1 MAIQAFSTYAIPG
14 GPLVEFRLE
23 GDSVDAASLQEDV
36 ARRVEKRREAGVYT
50 HEVESLL
57 AERLPDE
64 EDPGGLPPAPA
75 LDYAATRALSAW
87 DVTTAYPVDTDK
99 HLIRPLVIL
108 VKRLARLWARI
119 AVGPIQREQTAFNR
133 HVAMALEALRL
144 EAIASRAQ
152 AKAAEEDLCGLAGS
166 LIGEDEARAMS
177 TAVTEALGGA
187 GRVAAL
193 GPCPAGLV
201 ETLEENGV
209 DVLEISPG
217 SSWDDR
223 AGVNPGMVSTGP
235 VSFLWQVQEESLE
248 AVLLSDLAF
257 WLRPEALVNLS
268 RRSYLAI
275 GPGGVI
281 AVAVH
286 SYALGGP
293 APAWCV
299 PAVVEEALALAGFTG
314 ISTSTLPG
322 DSPGNGPAGFI
333 SSARKR

>member
-1 MAIQAFSTYAIPG
+1 MRE
-14 GPLVEFRLE
+14 LRLE
-23 GDSVDAASLQEDV
+23 SNSVDAASLQEDV
-36 ARRVEKRREAGVYT
+36 ARRVEERRRAGVYT
-50 HEVESLL
+50 HGVESRL

-64 EDPGGLPPAPA
+64 EEPGGLPPAPA

-87 DVTTAYPVDTDK
+87 EVTTAYPVDTDK
-99 HLIRPLVIL
+99 HFIRPLVIL
-108 VKRLARLWARI
+108 VKRVARLWARI

-133 HVAMALEALRL
+133 HVAMALEALRR

-152 AKAAEEDLCGLAGS
+152 AKAAEEDLCRLAGS
-166 LIGEDEARAMS
+166 LIGENEARTMS
-177 TAVTEALGGA
+177 TALTEVLGGA

-201 ETLEENGV
+201 ETLGENDV

-217 SSWDDR
+217 SSWDDL
-223 AGVNPGMVSTGP
+223 AGVGSPAVSTGP

-248 AVLLSDLAF
+248 AVLFSDLAF

-314 ISTSTLPG
+314 ISTKTLPG
-322 DSPGNGPAGFI
+322 NGPGNGPAGFI